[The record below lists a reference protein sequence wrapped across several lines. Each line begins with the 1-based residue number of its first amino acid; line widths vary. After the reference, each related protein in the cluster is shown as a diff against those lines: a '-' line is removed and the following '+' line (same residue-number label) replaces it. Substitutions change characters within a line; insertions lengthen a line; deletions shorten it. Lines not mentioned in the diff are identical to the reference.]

1 MSTAAEPAPL
11 NASSGATTAGG
22 SPSKKD
28 PFRSGRTDTLRKIE
42 LPEGVEIH
50 VRVAGPLPRSLAWL
64 IDFAI
69 LIGLFICINILTGLL
84 SIVLR
89 EGAMGIAFIIWF
101 VVLSFYDF
109 TFEVWRGATPGKRA
123 MGLKVV
129 QPSGA
134 PVTWGRSV
142 IRNLLRFADLLPMA
156 YLIGFISCMA
166 TRNFQRLGDLAAG
179 TVVAYNDEI
188 YVRRTR
194 PPARVPPLP
203 PPAVLS
209 KEEQLAVVEFADR
222 SGLWS
227 RERTLE
233 LADHLEPLT
242 QERGTA
248 GYDRILSMAAW
259 LMESK

>member
-1 MSTAAEPAPL
+1 MSTPLSAPPDYL
-11 NASSGATTAGG
+11 APTGKAS
-22 SPSKKD
+22 
-28 PFRSGRTDTLRKIE
+28 RTDTLRKIE

-69 LIGLFICINILTGLL
+69 LIGLLIALNIITSLL
-84 SIVLR
+84 SIVLQ
-89 EGAMGIAFIIWF
+89 EGAVGVALIIWF
-101 VVLSFYDF
+101 CVLSFYDF
-109 TFEVWRGATPGKRA
+109 LFEIWRGATPGKRA

-129 QPSGA
+129 RPSGA
-134 PVTWGRSV
+134 PVTWGRSL
-142 IRNLLRFADLLPMA
+142 IRNLLRPADMFPVA
-156 YLIGFISCMA
+156 YLVGFLACMG
-166 TRNFQRLGDLAAG
+166 TRNFQRLGDLVAG
-179 TVVAYNDEI
+179 TVVAYDEET
-188 YVRRTR
+188 YVRRVR
-194 PPARVPPLP
+194 PPARVHPAP
-203 PPAVLS
+203 PPAVLT

-242 QERGTA
+242 QARGTA
-248 GYDRILSMAAW
+248 GYDRLLGMAAW

>member
-1 MSTAAEPAPL
+1 MITTADSAPL
-11 NASSGATTAGG
+11 GSSVGANVSNGMRNNNSFHG
-22 SPSKKD
+22 
-28 PFRSGRTDTLRKIE
+28 GRTDTLRKIE

-69 LIGLFICINILTGLL
+69 LIGLLICINIFTAFL

-89 EGAMGIAFIIWF
+89 EGAVGVALIIWF

-109 TFEVWRGATPGKRA
+109 VFEVWRGATPGKRA

-129 QPSGA
+129 RPSGA
-134 PVTWGRSV
+134 PVTWGLSA
-142 IRNLLRFADLLPMA
+142 IRNLLRPADLFPVA
-156 YLIGFISCMA
+156 YLVGFISCMG

-179 TVVAYNDEI
+179 TVVAYDDET

-194 PPARVPPLP
+194 PPTRVLPSP

-242 QERGTA
+242 QARGTA
-248 GYDRILSMAAW
+248 GYDRLLGMAAW